1 MTWKYS
7 KTIKAI
13 LFAKDGTLIDF
24 DKTWAATNRKGAI
37 TAAGGDPQLTD
48 ILLDAC
54 GMTPLTGKTR
64 ADSILLRPMP
74 TRLPSTWWRMAAR
87 SSMESCLICSIKFSS
102 TARNFRGRCV
112 IWTVCW
118 TGSAGWSEARHR
130 LQ

>member
-24 DKTWAATNRKGAI
+24 NKTWGAI

-54 GMTPLTGKTR
+54 GMAPLTGKTR
-64 ADSILLRPMP
+64 ADSMFAAANANEIAQHMVAHGSPLEHGELLDLLDQIFIDGAEFPWPM
-74 TRLPSTWWRMAAR
+74 
-87 SSMESCLICSIKFSS
+87 C
-102 TARNFRGRCV
+102 
-112 IWTVCW
+112 
-118 TGSAGWSEARHR
+118 
-130 LQ
+130 